1 MHRGWISSMG
11 ADCSLEG
18 WRDAADNRG
27 LQGRASG
34 LDRAG
39 SSWAFLQDEG
49 GDGPDPIHF
58 T

>member
-1 MHRGWISSMG
+1 MG
-11 ADCSLEG
+11 AECSLEG
-18 WRDAADNRG
+18 WSDAADHRG

-39 SSWAFLQDEG
+39 SSWALLQDEG
-49 GDGPDPIHF
+49 GDGPDPILF